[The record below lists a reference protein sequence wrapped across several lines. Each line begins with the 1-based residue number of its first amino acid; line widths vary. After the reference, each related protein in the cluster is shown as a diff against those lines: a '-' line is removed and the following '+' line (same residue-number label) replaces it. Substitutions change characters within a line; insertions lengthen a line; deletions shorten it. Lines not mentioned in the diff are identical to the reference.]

1 MISSLKQLAMKKG
14 WIEVLPNVFRDD
26 KQRTIRKEKFD
37 NEEYYRVFSFD
48 EGDHR
53 FDTLEE
59 LVKFYN

>member
-37 NEEYYRVFSFD
+37 NEEYYHVFSFD
-48 EGDHR
+48 EGDHC
-53 FDTLEE
+53 FDTLDE